1 MNKTDLRAL
10 DSALER
16 YVYALF
22 AGLGRVERRVS
33 MRWYVAG
40 LLLDGERK
48 SIQPMAARLVDTSAD
63 AEAMRQRLQEAVV
76 SANWDDR
83 EVRARLA
90 THVGRELPDLEMLVV
105 DDTGFPKKGK
115 KSPGVARQYSGTMGR
130 IDNCQV
136 AVSVHVAGVKGSAA
150 LGFRLYLPEAWAND
164 PVRRKAAHI
173 PDEVVFKTKW
183 EIALDEIDAVRA
195 AGVRQEIVGADAG
208 YGEVQ
213 EFREALANRSLR
225 YVVRVPSSPVVWRP
239 GEGPI
244 PPWERPYS
252 RGKGRPPTRYI
263 DGEARP
269 VTVAGLANE
278 LGSAGASSVTWA
290 EGTSGPKTAQFG
302 AVRVRTAHRHEAGHP
317 PGAEEWLLYE
327 WLPDGE
333 PRLWLSNLPAD
344 TALTD
349 LVRLAKLRW
358 RIERDYQEMKGECG
372 LDHYEGRTWRGFHHH
387 ATLCMVAH
395 AFLATQRA
403 HFPPE
408 RPTVDA
414 SHGPGA
420 PSGRS
425 PAPDRDLRGLWST
438 HAGNHPRVV
447 SGPATG
453 APVNNNPEPIR

>member
-1 MNKTDLRAL
+1 MNRTDLRAL

-16 YVYALF
+16 YVYNLF

-48 SIQPMAARLVDTSAD
+48 SIQPMAARLVDRSAD

-90 THVGRELPDLEMLVV
+90 THVGHEIPELEMLVV

-136 AVSVHVAGVKGSAA
+136 AVSVHVAGVRGSAA

-164 PVRRKAAHI
+164 PARRKAAHI
-173 PDEVVFKTKW
+173 PDEVVFQTKW

-195 AGVRQEIVGADAG
+195 AGVPQDIVGADAG

-213 EFREALANRSLR
+213 EFREGLAKRGLR

-244 PPWERPYS
+244 PPSERPYS
-252 RGKGRPPTRYI
+252 RGKGRPPTRHV
-263 DGEARP
+263 DGKAKP
-269 VTVAGLANE
+269 IAVGGLAQE
-278 LGSAGASSVTWA
+278 MGIAGTNSVTWA
-290 EGTSGPKTAQFG
+290 EGTNGPKTSQFG
-302 AVRVRTAHRHEAGHP
+302 AVRVRTAHRHEAGRP
-317 PGAEEWLLYE
+317 PGVEEWLLYE
-327 WLPDGE
+327 WLPDEE

-395 AFLATQRA
+395 AFLAIQRA

-408 RPTVDA
+408 QPPVDP
-414 SHGPGA
+414 SDGPSA
-420 PSGRS
+420 TSGRS
-425 PAPDRDLRGLWST
+425 APPDWDMHGLRPTS
-438 HAGNHPRVV
+438 ARNHSGVV
-447 SGPATG
+447 PGPTTG
-453 APVNNNPEPIR
+453 APVNNTTEPIR